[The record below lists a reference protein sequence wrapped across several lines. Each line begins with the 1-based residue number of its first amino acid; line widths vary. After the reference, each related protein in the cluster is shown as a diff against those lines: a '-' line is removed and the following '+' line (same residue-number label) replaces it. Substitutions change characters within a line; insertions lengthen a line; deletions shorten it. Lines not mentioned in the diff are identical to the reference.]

1 MGALTA
7 VGADSRAR
15 WSAEDVR
22 ARMEFALR
30 SAYAHGTRAIRTHLD
45 SYAPQDDISFGVF
58 REVRADWADRI
69 TLQAACL
76 IGAEQCDP
84 DGPFAHTAD
93 VVSES
98 GGILGM
104 VTYPMSDIADRIR
117 AFFDMASARGLTA
130 DFHVDETL
138 DTTSN
143 TLRQI
148 AEAVIETGYDAP
160 VVVGHCCSVSAMAEA
175 EAFVAENNHEDA
187 LAVYKEVL
195 AQDPSHVKALGGAL
209 RAYLALGQDDLAK
222 QVLADLPEQMK
233 NAPDVA
239 GVQAALDLKE
249 QSAQVA
255 GGADL
260 SALEAKVAADPK
272 DMQSRLDLAVARY
285 GAGAREQ
292 AMDELLEMVRKD
304 RKWNEE
310 AARKQLVK
318 FFEALGPADPLA
330 VQGRR
335 RLSSI
340 LFA

>member
-1 MGALTA
+1 MLIGQGDAAAAPPAPKDLIIDTDTARFMEDVIEASNEVPVIVDFWAPWCGPCKQLTPALEKLVKQYGGKVKLAKINVDENQDLAQQFRVQSIPAVYAFKAGRPVDGFMGALPESQLKQFVDRLTGGGGS
-7 VGADSRAR
+7 V
-15 WSAEDVR
+15 
-22 ARMEFALR
+22 
-30 SAYAHGTRAIRTHLD
+30 LD
-45 SYAPQDDISFGVF
+45 
-58 REVRADWADRI
+58 E
-69 TLQAACL
+69 
-76 IGAEQCDP
+76 
-84 DGPFAHTAD
+84 
-93 VVSES
+93 
-98 GGILGM
+98 
-104 VTYPMSDIADRIR
+104 
-117 AFFDMASARGLTA
+117 
-130 DFHVDETL
+130 
-138 DTTSN
+138 
-143 TLRQI
+143 
-148 AEAVIETGYDAP
+148 
-160 VVVGHCCSVSAMAEA
+160 AMAEA
-175 EAFVAENNHEDA
+175 ETFVAENNHEDA

-222 QVLADLPEQMK
+222 QVLADLPEKMK
-233 NAPDVA
+233 NAPEVA

-318 FFEALGPADPLA
+318 FFEALGPGDPLA
-330 VQGRR
+330 AQGRR